1 MKFRTEITPHPLRE
15 SIAYSSRI
23 FAMGSCFAENIS
35 ERLQRAKFRVVSNPT
50 GIMFNPASIAAS
62 LERFAEGRPYAA
74 EEFTHADGRWFSFD
88 AHTSLSGKTA
98 EEALAKMNCAVQ
110 AGHEALERAD
120 WVILTFGTSWIYE
133 LNATGRVVANCHK
146 RPQSHFTRRRL
157 SADEIV
163 GMYDSLMTGLLREK
177 NVIFTVSPVRH
188 VGDGLEGNSVSKAV
202 LRVAVDEIV
211 GRHDNAFYF
220 PSYEIVNDDLRDYRF
235 YDRDLVHP
243 NSQAIDYIW
252 EIFSATALSDGA
264 RELLPRVERIVAA
277 AAHRPFNPDSEEY
290 TAFCRKMSEATGAM
304 KEIDFSEELNFFGRF
319 CK

>member
-62 LERFAEGRPYAA
+62 LERFAKGRPYAA

-163 GMYDSLMTGLLREK
+163 GMYDRLMTGLLREK

-243 NSQAIDYIW
+243 NSKGAPSPCGANRRGSSPPPVQSRFGGVHRLLQEDVG
-252 EIFSATALSDGA
+252 SNRSDEGD
-264 RELLPRVERIVAA
+264 R
-277 AAHRPFNPDSEEY
+277 
-290 TAFCRKMSEATGAM
+290 
-304 KEIDFSEELNFFGRF
+304 FFGGAQLFRTLLQINYVNLRAL
-319 CK
+319 